1 MNAQDVVIAA
11 APTGKAGPVALFV
24 IVLLCVAAYFLFRS
38 LSRHLGRVPV
48 DFDPAMGTSTAAPV
62 EPPAPAKAGKA
73 AQRASAHGTA
83 KQDPTE
89 PGDGPK

>member
-38 LSRHLGRVPV
+38 MSRHLRRVPV
-48 DFDPAMGTSTAAPV
+48 DFDPAMGTSTSAPV
-62 EPPAPAKAGKA
+62 EPPDPAP
-73 AQRASAHGTA
+73 RPGTA
-83 KQDPTE
+83 KTD
-89 PGDGPK
+89 DGSGGPER